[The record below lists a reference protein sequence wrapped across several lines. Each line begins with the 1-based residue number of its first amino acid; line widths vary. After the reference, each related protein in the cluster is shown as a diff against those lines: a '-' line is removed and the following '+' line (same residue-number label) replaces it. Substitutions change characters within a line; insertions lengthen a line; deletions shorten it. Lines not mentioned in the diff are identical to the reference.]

1 MINQTDICQ
10 KLVDESL
17 ETRTSKANVIL
28 LRNFLTNFE
37 ALYIFYTLIFWM
49 NILEIEDE
57 ERRIFN
63 GSYGE
68 IEILYEAKYDII

>member
-1 MINQTDICQ
+1 MINQPDICQ
-10 KLVDESL
+10 KFVDESL

-49 NILEIEDE
+49 NILEIEDG

-63 GSYGE
+63 GSHGE